1 MGETHVNLPGTSP
14 MACPLTLFSGAAQL
28 PSSTVQLTQ
37 GVTGLRITS
46 EVTSDCPTHSQMP
59 ERGDSARA
67 RDPALRLICFPPT
80 HHPSLLISSH
90 QQCHFV
96 LWPSEFGT
104 TSGLQ

>member
-67 RDPALRLICFPPT
+67 RDPSTAPHLPPAHPPSFPPNLFT
-80 HHPSLLISSH
+80 PAMSFCFMAL
-90 QQCHFV
+90 
-96 LWPSEFGT
+96 
-104 TSGLQ
+104 